1 MATKNRAQQ
10 KDKRHLLGMA
20 QWVPFLCLGVKLM
33 GEKKKLSNAEKGV
46 QAAIEKAQAGEL
58 ISK

>member
-1 MATKNRAQQ
+1 MGDQ
-10 KDKRHLLGMA
+10 KKM
-20 QWVPFLCLGVKLM
+20 
-33 GEKKKLSNAEKGV
+33 SNAEKGV